1 MNMIKKIAILLLLMI
16 SVSSA
21 FAVEFRSVGSNAD
34 FNVYTFEGRKYL
46 ILSFK
51 DDSENRLTNYTIVKF
66 MLSDGSVLTLDGTSG
81 SSSVD
86 SGSTSFYNGF
96 GFSYS
101 IGSSEEKHY
110 AILPITEEQIESLKK
125 GVERVAINTIPKV
138 YKRSKW
144 SGKKSFGQNLY
155 NDFQN
160 LKDEMSDEESNGY
173 GY

>member
-1 MNMIKKIAILLLLMI
+1 MIKKIAILLLLMI

-66 MLSDGSVLTLDGTSG
+66 MLSDGSVLTLDGTNG

-96 GFSYS
+96 GFGYT
-101 IGSSEEKHY
+101 IGTSEEKHY

-125 GVERVAINTIPKV
+125 GVERVAMLRYGIDDIRKIYLDDV
-138 YKRSKW
+138 RFLHQF
-144 SGKKSFGQNLY
+144 KK
-155 NDFQN
+155 
-160 LKDEMSDEESNGY
+160 KI
-173 GY
+173 